1 MMSCEEKIAAM
12 KQRVLEANLA
22 LPRYGLVKL
31 TWGNVSEV
39 DRELESSSLSQAVSD
54 MNACKQ
60 IKWW

>member
-31 TWGNVSEV
+31 TW
-39 DRELESSSLSQAVSD
+39 A
-54 MNACKQ
+54 M
-60 IKWW
+60 